1 MMPGKQSQ
9 TRRLLFTAGILLLGC
24 NASFAQVST
33 LGTTAM
39 GIPTTPGTIL
49 ISPLNGPGPF
59 SAVTQPGTPGTT
71 LAPVPLASN
80 PATPGTFVTCA
91 TPIGQIAPGTAAVPV
106 TSMSAI
112 SRHDRTAAIG
122 FRASTVSA
130 AAADPSASTTANGM
144 APFLSLSAQPAT
156 SFMTDIPGSTVPASP
171 PPTVPALPQPSIV
184 APPVPMLSRASG
196 RVSTSMARGMNA
208 MMPSAATTSTALGT
222 IPTFLV
228 ASTTGTI
235 SPVPPVGSSSTTLC
249 SSLPGGPPTNSA
261 ALTLSTPDIPA
272 GPPPGTIQPDV
283 TPACHHQPR
292 SDNDGGADAKYVGL
306 RREHDDVSDDTR
318 HDGPGQC
325 HGCRRNAGRIV
336 SVATRLLRAQFL
348 LRGVRQAAPNSK
360 TLFNGA
366 WIDKA

>member
-9 TRRLLFTAGILLLGC
+9 TRRLLFTAGILLWGC
-24 NASFAQVST
+24 NAGFAQVST

-91 TPIGQIAPGTAAVPV
+91 TPIGQIAPGTPAVPV
-106 TSMSAI
+106 TSMSATGPLP
-112 SRHDRTAAIG
+112 SVSAT
-122 FRASTVSA
+122 STVSA

-156 SFMTDIPGSTVPASP
+156 SFMTDIPGSTMPASP
-171 PPTVPALPQPSIV
+171 PPTVPALPPPSIV
-184 APPVPMLSRASG
+184 APSVPMLSRASG

-235 SPVPPVGSSSTTLC
+235 SPVPPVGSSSTTQC

-283 TPACHHQPR
+283 TQLATTNLDPTMTVVPTPNTSVCAESTTMNLMTPGTMAPA
-292 SDNDGGADAKYVGL
+292 NATGAAATPG
-306 RREHDDVSDDTR
+306 VSSLW
-318 HDGPGQC
+318 PS
-325 HGCRRNAGRIV
+325 GC
-336 SVATRLLRAQFL
+336 
-348 LRGVRQAAPNSK
+348 
-360 TLFNGA
+360 
-366 WIDKA
+366 